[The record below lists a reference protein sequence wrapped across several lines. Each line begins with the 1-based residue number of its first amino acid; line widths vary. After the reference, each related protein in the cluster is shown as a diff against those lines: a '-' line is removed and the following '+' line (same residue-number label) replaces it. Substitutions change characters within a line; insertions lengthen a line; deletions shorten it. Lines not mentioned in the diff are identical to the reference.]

1 MIKKIYNKF
10 HRKTFGVSDALF
22 NGRYVYLR
30 IWSIERDV
38 EFEIN
43 LPQYAGVSKKS
54 AQMYLRPDLRGAN
67 HLKEARFYIDVS
79 DYDVSESLEIQFHI
93 IKSGKIVAQSSIHC
107 DRVDIDMD
115 IYRQSANAPKESDRS
130 RQSSVDIR
138 RRFDHVKGRF
148 DHVKDSAQ
156 NIWDVRPYWLIR
168 PIFVILN
175 NFSKSKAGPVWLN
188 VGPFILISLLAF
200 IFSNSKEI
208 TFTSYFPYCAI
219 GYLLWTM
226 TGEVFSSSF
235 DFIKK
240 NRGFIENSGMPLG
253 AIALHEV
260 MLNIYTFII
269 RSPIIMLALIL
280 TVKSTS
286 TSGYL
291 LGFLGFILIAITQ
304 LLVIIF
310 FAAAFHRF
318 NDFRQLS
325 DAIMRIGFLA
335 TPIFWEPER
344 LAGSPLFYI
353 LVKFNPFWHFIQII
367 RAPLLGE
374 VYPVTS
380 LIIVLS
386 LITILTLLVIKFK
399 RSITN
404 IATLTV

>member
-1 MIKKIYNKF
+1 MIRKIYNKF
-10 HRKTFGVSDALF
+10 HRNTFGVSDAHF

-30 IWSIERDV
+30 IWCIERDV

-67 HLKEARFYIDVS
+67 YLKEARFYIDVS
-79 DYDVSESLEIQFHI
+79 DYDVEESLEIQFNI

-107 DRVDIDMD
+107 DRVDMDMD
-115 IYRQSANAPKESDRS
+115 LYRRSANAPKESDRS
-130 RQSSVDIR
+130 HQSSVNIR
-138 RRFDHVKGRF
+138 RRLDQ
-148 DHVKDSAQ
+148 VKDRAQ

-175 NFSKSKAGPVWLN
+175 NFSKSKAGPIWLN
-188 VGPFILISLLAF
+188 VGPFLLISLLAF

-219 GYLLWTM
+219 GYMLWTM

-260 MLNIYTFII
+260 MLNIYTFIF
-269 RSPIIMLALIL
+269 RSPIIILALIL
-280 TVKSTS
+280 TISS
-286 TSGYL
+286 ASISGYT
-291 LGFLGFILIAITQ
+291 LGFLGLILICITQ

-344 LAGSPLFYI
+344 LAGSPLFYV
-353 LVKFNPFWHFIQII
+353 LVEFNPFWHFIQII
-367 RAPLLGE
+367 RAPLLGDA
-374 VYPVTS
+374 YPVTS
-380 LIIVLS
+380 LIIVLT

>member
-1 MIKKIYNKF
+1 MIRKIFNKF
-10 HRKTFGVSDALF
+10 HRNTFGVSDALF
-22 NGRYVYLR
+22 NGRHVYFR
-30 IWSIERDV
+30 IWSIARDV

-54 AQMYLRPDLRGAN
+54 AQLYLRPDLRGAN

-79 DYDVSESLEIQFHI
+79 DYDVPESLEIQFNI

-107 DRVDIDMD
+107 DRVDMDMD
-115 IYRQSANAPKESDRS
+115 IYRRLANAPKESDRS
-130 RQSSVDIR
+130 HQSSVDIR
-138 RRFDHVKGRF
+138 RRFDQVKT
-148 DHVKDSAQ
+148 SAQ
-156 NIWDVRPYWLIR
+156 DIWDVRPYWLIR

-175 NFSKSKAGPVWLN
+175 NFSKSKAGPIWLN
-188 VGPFILISLLAF
+188 VGPFILISLLTF

-219 GYLLWTM
+219 GYMLWTM

-269 RSPIIMLALIL
+269 RSPIIILALIL
-280 TVKSTS
+280 TITSTS
-286 TSGYL
+286 TSGYI
-291 LGFLGFILIAITQ
+291 LGFFGFILIAITQ

-335 TPIFWEPER
+335 TPIFWAPER

-374 VYPVTS
+374 VYPTTS